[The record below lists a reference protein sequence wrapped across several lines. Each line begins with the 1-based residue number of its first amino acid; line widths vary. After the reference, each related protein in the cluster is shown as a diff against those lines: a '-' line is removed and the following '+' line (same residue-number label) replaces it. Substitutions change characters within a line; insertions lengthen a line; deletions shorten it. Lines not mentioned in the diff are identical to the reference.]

1 MKSSVSFYSVVAILV
16 AIIFFGSDIASAPV
30 GEFGDVLENVPEYQP
45 ISGAEHATIR
55 VEYDK
60 IRSFFNIHTEHSD
73 PRSDVAVDV
82 HRGWGFLKN
91 TPIEPDGTGVSWCTF
106 VLYEV

>member
-1 MKSSVSFYSVVAILV
+1 MKFSVSLYPFIVILA

-30 GEFGDVLENVPEYQP
+30 GEFGDVLENVPEFQP
-45 ISGAEHATIR
+45 IPGAEHATIR

-60 IRSFFNIHTEHSD
+60 GRSFLNIHTEHSD
-73 PRSDVAVDV
+73 PRSDVTVDV

-106 VLYEV
+106 VLYKV